1 MELDYLSYKNKT
13 FRLKEITFSCSV
25 HSTED
30 LKKVK
35 TAILHLIP
43 ENIRENAEVE
53 SIKIIGH
60 AGNPIHLL
68 ELIVSKKKILNAVLA
83 HLAEKMEEFD
93 KEFLYRTLD
102 KRISKDNLLYFR
114 VNKQDAFNEVLR
126 IENEDNAIRVIL
138 KFIVY
143 KSESNQIRNALEE
156 YGIIKK
162 G

>member
-1 MELDYLSYKNKT
+1 MELDYLSNKNKT

-43 ENIRENAEVE
+43 ENLRENAETE
-53 SIKIIGH
+53 STKMTGH

-68 ELIVSKKKILNAVLA
+68 ELTVSKKKILNDVLA
-83 HLAEKMEEFD
+83 HLAKKMEEFD

-102 KRISKDNLLYFR
+102 NRISKDNLLYFR

-126 IENEDNAIRVIL
+126 IENEDNAIRVII

-143 KSESNQIRNALEE
+143 KSEPNQIRNALEE

>member
-1 MELDYLSYKNKT
+1 LSNKNKT
-13 FRLKEITFSCSV
+13 FRLKEITFSSSV

-30 LKKVK
+30 LEKVK

-43 ENIRENAEVE
+43 ENLREKAEVE
-53 SIKIIGH
+53 STKLTGH
-60 AGNPIHLL
+60 ARNPMHLL
-68 ELIVSKKKILNAVLA
+68 ELTVSKNKILNAVLA
-83 HLAEKMEEFD
+83 YLAEKMEEFD

-102 KRISKDNLLYFR
+102 SRISKDNLLYFR
-114 VNKQDAFNEVLR
+114 FNKQDAFNEVLR
-126 IENEDNAIRVIL
+126 IENDDNTIRVII

-143 KSESNQIRNALEE
+143 KSEPNQIRNALVE

>member
-1 MELDYLSYKNKT
+1 MALSAKLSPQSPNPS
-13 FRLKEITFSCSV
+13 KE
-25 HSTED
+25 E
-30 LKKVK
+30 
-35 TAILHLIP
+35 
-43 ENIRENAEVE
+43 
-53 SIKIIGH
+53 
-60 AGNPIHLL
+60 
-68 ELIVSKKKILNAVLA
+68 
-83 HLAEKMEEFD
+83 MEEFD

-102 KRISKDNLLYFR
+102 NRISKDNLLYFR

-143 KSESNQIRNALEE
+143 KSEPNQIRNALEE

>member
-1 MELDYLSYKNKT
+1 LSNQNKT
-13 FRLKEITFSCSV
+13 FRLKEITFSCSA

-30 LKKVK
+30 LEKVK

-43 ENIRENAEVE
+43 EKLRENAVVE
-53 SIKIIGH
+53 STKMTGH

-68 ELIVSKKKILNAVLA
+68 ELTISKNKLLNTILA
-83 HLAEKMEEFD
+83 HLAEIMEEFD

-102 KRISKDNLLYFR
+102 NRISKDNLLYFR

-126 IENEDNAIRVIL
+126 IENDDNTIRVIL

-143 KSESNQIRNALEE
+143 KSEPNQIRNALVE

-162 G
+162 E

>member
-1 MELDYLSYKNKT
+1 LSNQNKT

-30 LKKVK
+30 LEKVK

-43 ENIRENAEVE
+43 EKLRENAVVE
-53 SIKIIGH
+53 STKMTGH

-68 ELIVSKKKILNAVLA
+68 ELTISKNKLLNTILA
-83 HLAEKMEEFD
+83 HLAEIMEEFD

-126 IENEDNAIRVIL
+126 IENDDNTIRVIF

-143 KSESNQIRNALEE
+143 KSEPNQIRNALVE

-162 G
+162 E